1 MSLNRNKITSYINE
15 SVSGPE
21 NSLQNSGQDRAWA
34 EPLIGFSAASDPLYE
49 LFKKDIGA
57 FYWTPAEI
65 YTLNFPNESVH
76 PGELTVISW
85 VLPQTIATK
94 RDQRRQRKYASESWA
109 RSRNFGEEANLS
121 VARNLIAMLA
131 QSGRGAVAPV
141 LHPAW
146 KWQSSERY
154 GFASNWSERHAAYV
168 SGLGTFG
175 LCDGLITEKGK
186 AMRCGSVVARIS
198 LPATPRR
205 YENYRAYCLY
215 YVKGTCKKCV
225 SRCPAGAI
233 DENGHNKEAC
243 KEYLFSVTAVY
254 AQRHYGF
261 SSYGCGLCQTAVP
274 CESGIPPGCL

>member
-1 MSLNRNKITSYINE
+1 MLAG
-15 SVSGPE
+15 SV
-21 NSLQNSGQDRAWA
+21 NSLQNPQQDRAWE
-34 EPLIGFSAASDPLYE
+34 EPLVGFSAAADPLYE
-49 LFKKDIGA
+49 QLKNDIGS
-57 FYWTPAEI
+57 FYWTPLDI
-65 YTLNFPNESVH
+65 YSLTFPGESVL

-85 VLPQTIATK
+85 VLPQTADTK
-94 RDQRRQRKYASESWA
+94 SDQRRQRKYAAESWA

-121 VARNLIAMLA
+121 VARELIAMLA
-131 QSGRGAVAPV
+131 QNCHGAVAPV

-146 KWQSSERY
+146 KWQTSEKY
-154 GFASNWSERHAAYV
+154 GFASNWSERHAAFV

-186 AMRCGSVVARIS
+186 AMRCGSVVARIA

-205 YENYRAYCLY
+205 YEHFHAYCLY
-215 YVKGTCKKCV
+215 YTKGTCKKCV

-233 DENGHNKEAC
+233 DEKGHNKELC
-243 KEYLFSVTAVY
+243 KNYLFSVTAVY
-254 AQRHYGF
+254 AQRHFGF